1 MKRLCLLVC
10 LMLLVP
16 LGVLGE
22 GALSLQTGGEIT
34 GFQENTIV
42 VTSPFEGQLTLCL
55 SDA

>member
-34 GFQENTIV
+34 GFQENTNV